1 MPVPRAFRTASPS
14 TVAWKFAL
22 AVLAIVLS
30 LPRLG
35 AAQAA
40 PDKSAP
46 GATNQPQP
54 ASPAANSQSP
64 ENPSQSGSSTA
75 DSLSPASHPEAT
87 SLGIPTAAQIEAAGA
102 QNTANET
109 DPNSASD
116 PSAGNP
122 APAKPSATAV
132 ATTKPATQDPNLPPK
147 YNVDLIGQRNIGGGL
162 DFYSYDRE
170 IALGRQ
176 LAQEVEGSAKLVTDP
191 VITEY
196 VNRIGQ
202 NLVSHSDAKVPFQ
215 IKVLDTEEVNAFALP
230 GGFFYVNSGLILAA
244 DNEAELAGVMAHE
257 IAHVCARHATKNMT
271 RAQIWNMASVPLIF
285 IGGPVAYAISE
296 VAGLAVPL
304 GFLKFSRDAEREA
317 DLLGLEYDYA
327 AGYDPQAFV
336 QFFEK
341 LNVEKKKPNLV
352 AKAFATHPMNV
363 ERIEAAQDEIRK
375 YLPDRPE
382 YIVDTSEFESVKAR
396 LASYETGRR
405 LHGGKEQDPGRP
417 VLLKR
422 TSTSDIPDSTSGSG
436 QQQDDGRPTLKR
448 TDGGN
453 SSNSTTQDTASASAP
468 QNDDRPTLKNSSPSN
483 SSGSST
489 PSSTSSTNSSASS
502 TQNPTTS
509 PGDQD
514 PDRPTL
520 KRNTPSD
527 DSGSSSQTSTTAQQS
542 GSAPN
547 NFN

>member
-1 MPVPRAFRTASPS
+1 
-14 TVAWKFAL
+14 VA
-22 AVLAIVLS
+22 
-30 LPRLG
+30 
-35 AAQAA
+35 
-40 PDKSAP
+40 
-46 GATNQPQP
+46 T
-54 ASPAANSQSP
+54 
-64 ENPSQSGSSTA
+64 
-75 DSLSPASHPEAT
+75 
-87 SLGIPTAAQIEAAGA
+87 
-102 QNTANET
+102 
-109 DPNSASD
+109 
-116 PSAGNP
+116 
-122 APAKPSATAV
+122 
-132 ATTKPATQDPNLPPK
+132 TTKPATQDSNLAPK
-147 YNVDLIGQRNIGGGL
+147 YNVNLIGQRNTGGGL
-162 DFYSYDRE
+162 DFYSYERE
-170 IALGRQ
+170 IALGKQ
-176 LAQEVEGSAKLVTDP
+176 LSLEVEGSAKLVADP

-202 NLVSHSDAKVPFQ
+202 NLVSHSDAKVPFI

-341 LNVEKKKPNLV
+341 LNIEKKKQNMI

-382 YIVDTSEFESVKAR
+382 YVVDTSEFETVKAR
-396 LASYETGRR
+396 LSNYETGRR
-405 LHGGKEQDPGRP
+405 LHGGKEEPGRP

-422 TSTSDIPDSTSGSG
+422 TSTSDTPDNSTNGSG
-436 QQQDDGRPTLKR
+436 QQDKSGPTLKR
-448 TDGGN
+448 TDSGT
-453 SSNSTTQDTASASAP
+453 SSGSTTQDTASASAP
-468 QNDDRPTLKNSSPSN
+468 QDDGRPTLKRPNASDTSAGSTPNSTPNSTASPDEPDSDRPTLKRSAPSDD
-483 SSGSST
+483 SGSST
-489 PSSTSSTNSSASS
+489 PSS
-502 TQNPTTS
+502 
-509 PGDQD
+509 
-514 PDRPTL
+514 
-520 KRNTPSD
+520 
-527 DSGSSSQTSTTAQQS
+527 STTAQQTPS
-542 GSAPN
+542 GQNSPSQ
-547 NFN
+547 